1 MNYKGE
7 ILFILSFP
15 WYSLFQRVHQF
26 AKLFKRENFKVTV
39 IERREI
45 VRLNSILNKMNF
57 TEHNLYLDKLYSII
71 KLPLFKK
78 LDNFQFRR
86 YIKSWFKSTNLKKR
100 IIWLEGIDPRIDYK
114 YLFNKAD
121 KDIFFIFDVSD
132 NFPEFYKDSKT
143 KNLIKEKEEFIA
155 KRSNVTVVSAKALYE
170 KFKKY
175 NSNTLLLKNGV
186 DISIYDEVYSKA
198 KDQFNKKFP
207 QFKGKKIVGY
217 HGAISWWFDFSLMQY
232 VIEES
237 KDLTFVFVG
246 MIDVIV
252 RKEFSKILNYPN
264 VFYLGV
270 AQQKLLPYFISLFDV
285 GIIPFKINK
294 LTVATNP
301 IKLYEYLA
309 MGKPVV
315 SSALPEVFLY
325 EKEGIVKIAKDFSE
339 FNFSLKEMIKYSKDP
354 SLIQKRRKIAYE
366 NSWESKFEILKS
378 LLYQSNSI

>member
-1 MNYKGE
+1 MC
-7 ILFILSFP
+7 I
-15 WYSLFQRVHQF
+15 R
-26 AKLFKRENFKVTV
+26 
-39 IERREI
+39 
-45 VRLNSILNKMNF
+45 
-57 TEHNLYLDKLYSII
+57 
-71 KLPLFKK
+71 
-78 LDNFQFRR
+78 
-86 YIKSWFKSTNLKKR
+86 
-100 IIWLEGIDPRIDYK
+100 
-114 YLFNKAD
+114 
-121 KDIFFIFDVSD
+121 
-132 NFPEFYKDSKT
+132 DS
-143 KNLIKEKEEFIA
+143 
-155 KRSNVTVVSAKALYE
+155 
-170 KFKKY
+170 